1 MLEIN
6 IDSKN
11 SVEIDKKG
19 KVLRSFVNKQID
31 NDIIDEDKK
40 G

>member
-11 SVEIDKKG
+11 SVEIDKKD
-19 KVLRSFVNKQID
+19 KILRSFVNKQID

-40 G
+40 E

>member
-11 SVEIDKKG
+11 CVEIDKKG